1 MSRRA
6 LTLSAAGTVV
16 ALLALGAL
24 LPRWLLFLVTMAASH
39 GIVSLGILLI
49 MRGGLVSF
57 GQGLFFA
64 IGAYTAALAVTRLG
78 INDAVLLLAIAGLA
92 AGVIA
97 AATGPLLARYSGI
110 FFGMLTLA
118 LSMVVYGI
126 LVKTS
131 ALGGSDGFNIP
142 RPSMLGWRLDGAGG
156 DYALYALAVVVTG
169 LAAWLTALHIRSVR
183 GLVTQAVQA
192 NALRVEYLGTSV
204 RAVMATNFTLAG
216 VLGGVGGAL
225 TILALGHVEPTFAY
239 WTQSGEFVFTA
250 VLAGPRSVA
259 AIFAASLVLELV
271 RSFSNLYFPNTWQ
284 LALGVFLLGTILV
297 LPQGIGSLWVR
308 RRRPS
313 MLEVASKSAVTPVR
327 GAAE

>member
-1 MSRRA
+1 
-6 LTLSAAGTVV
+6 
-16 ALLALGAL
+16 
-24 LPRWLLFLVTMAASH
+24 
-39 GIVSLGILLI
+39 
-49 MRGGLVSF
+49 
-57 GQGLFFA
+57 
-64 IGAYTAALAVTRLG
+64 
-78 INDAVLLLAIAGLA
+78 
-92 AGVIA
+92 
-97 AATGPLLARYSGI
+97 
-110 FFGMLTLA
+110 
-118 LSMVVYGI
+118 
-126 LVKTS
+126 
-131 ALGGSDGFNIP
+131 
-142 RPSMLGWRLDGAGG
+142 
-156 DYALYALAVVVTG
+156 
-169 LAAWLTALHIRSVR
+169 LHIRSVR

-284 LALGVFLLGTILV
+284 LALGVFLLGTILF

-313 MLEVASKSAVTPVR
+313 MLEVASNSAGTAVR

>member
-1 MSRRA
+1 MSRQL
-6 LTLSAAGTVV
+6 LTVSAAGIVL
-16 ALLALGAL
+16 ALLAIGAV
-24 LPRWLLFLVTMAASH
+24 LPRWLLFLVTLVASH
-39 GIVSLGILLI
+39 GVVSLGILLI

-64 IGAYTAALAVTRLG
+64 LGGYTAALAVDRLG
-78 INDAVLLLAIAGLA
+78 LSDAVLLLALSGAAAGLI
-92 AGVIA
+92 G

-118 LSMVVYGI
+118 LSMVLYGV

-142 RPSMLGWRLDGAGG
+142 RPTMFGRRLDGAGG
-156 DYALYALAVVVTG
+156 DYALYALAIVATG
-169 LAAWLTALHIRSVR
+169 AAAWLSAVHIRSVR

-192 NALRVEYLGTSV
+192 NALRVEYLGASV
-204 RAVMATNFTLAG
+204 RAVMATNFALAG

-225 TILALGHVEPTFAY
+225 TVLALGHIEPTFAY
-239 WTQSGEFVFTA
+239 WTQSGEFVFVA
-250 VLAGPRSVA
+250 ILAGPRSVA
-259 AIFAASLVLELV
+259 AIFVASLVLELV

-284 LALGVFLLGTILV
+284 LALGVFLLGTILF
-297 LPQGIGSLWVR
+297 LPNGIGSLWAR

-313 MLEVASKSAVTPVR
+313 VLGA
-327 GAAE
+327 GAARSPVIP

>member
-97 AATGPLLARYSGI
+97 AAPGPLLARYSGI

-284 LALGVFLLGTILV
+284 LALGVFLLGTILF

>member
-16 ALLALGAL
+16 ALLALGAF

-64 IGAYTAALAVTRLG
+64 VGAYTAALGMTRLG
-78 INDAVLLLAIAGLA
+78 INDAFLLLGLA
-92 AGVIA
+92 ALAAGAIA

-118 LSMVVYGI
+118 LSMVVYGV

-142 RPSMLGWRLDGAGG
+142 RPTMLGRRLDGAEG

-204 RAVMATNFTLAG
+204 RAVMATNFMLAG
-216 VLGGVGGAL
+216 VLGGAGGAL

-239 WTQSGEFVFTA
+239 WTQSGEFVFAA

-259 AIFAASLVLELV
+259 AIFFASVVLELV

-284 LALGVFLLGTILV
+284 LALGVFLLGTILF

-313 MLEVASKSAVTPVR
+313 MLDLAGKSAVTPVR